1 MLYWSCRPAPRT
13 ASQLR
18 KQCRCM
24 NLTSIVR
31 AGAGE
36 DALKPHFPFNH
47 YLKAFIAS
55 HADLCLLFLN
65 QGLKAYFKEAFSTTL
80 QMSAVSWDSR
90 FDQSLSAVLLKDQ
103 PTSEKERD
111 LLSKVVERRRE
122 PCLTRQSSEEV
133 TKFISYITW
142 S

>member
-1 MLYWSCRPAPRT
+1 M
-13 ASQLR
+13 
-18 KQCRCM
+18 K
-24 NLTSIVR
+24 LTSVVR
-31 AGAGE
+31 EGAGE

-55 HADLCLLFLN
+55 YADLCLLFPN

-80 QMSAVSWDSR
+80 QMSAVSWDNK

-103 PTSEKERD
+103 PTSGKERD
-111 LLSKVVERRRE
+111 LLSKLIERKHE

-133 TKFISYITW
+133 TKFILYITW

>member
-1 MLYWSCRPAPRT
+1 MLYWSCRPALRT

-31 AGAGE
+31 AGTGE
-36 DALKPHFPFNH
+36 DALKLHFPFNH

-55 HADLCLLFLN
+55 HANLCLLFLN

-111 LLSKVVERRRE
+111 LLSKLVERKCE
-122 PCLTRQSSEEV
+122 PCLTRQTSKEV
-133 TKFISYITW
+133 TNLS
-142 S
+142 